1 MIEGLIGKKIG
12 MTQFFTDDGKVFPI
26 TVIKAGPCLVIQK
39 KVLKDKNYKKVQLG
53 FVEEK
58 KVKNV
63 NKPMKGHFDKAKTPP
78 TKILKEFFYDE
89 DEIGIGDSVKVDIFK
104 EKEKVNIVGISKGKG
119 FQGVIKRWNFS
130 QGPKSHGSMHH
141 RRPGSTGMCAYPGEV
156 MKGKKMPGRM
166 GGKRKTIKGLSIEK
180 IDLDN
185 NLILVKGAVPGF
197 NGNYVFIIKDS
208 FKRR

>member
-12 MTQFFTDDGKVFPI
+12 MTQFFTDDGRVFPI
-26 TVIKAGPCLVIQK
+26 TVIKAGPCVVIQK
-39 KVLKDKNYKKVQLG
+39 KVLKDKNCKKVQLG

-63 NKPMKGHFDKAKTPP
+63 NKPMKGHFDKAKVPS

-89 DEIGIGDSVKVDIFK
+89 DEIGVGDSVKVDIFK
-104 EKEKVNIVGISKGKG
+104 EKEKVNIVGVSKGKG

-130 QGPKSHGSMHH
+130 RGPKTHGSMHH

-156 MKGKKMPGRM
+156 PKGKKMPGRM